1 MALGTTTKLQAI
13 NTMLG
18 TIGTAP
24 VNSLTGANSADV
36 AMAQNILDEVSV
48 AVQSQR
54 WHWNTEHDVPFTPD
68 ASTKEIAIPSNA
80 LVVDVDGT
88 DQIDVVVRGTRLY
101 DRKGHTYSFT
111 EEVKAKVVYALEWD
125 DLPQAAR
132 HYITIRAARV
142 FQDRA
147 IGSEKHHAFTL
158 RDEMMALAS
167 LKDYEGETADHS
179 IFDDYSAARVI
190 DRLYPQ
196 RILG

>member
-24 VNSLTGANSADV
+24 INTLVGVNSADV
-36 AMAQNILDEVSV
+36 AMAQNVLDEISV

-54 WHWNTEHDVPFTPD
+54 WHFNTEHDVELTPD
-68 ASTKEIAIPSNA
+68 AASGEIAIPQNA
-80 LVVDVDGT
+80 LLVDIDSRLEVDVA
-88 DQIDVVVRGTRLY
+88 IRGNRLY
-101 DRKGHTYSFT
+101 DLKGHTYRFT
-111 EEVKAKVVYALEWD
+111 EPVKVKMVYALEWE

-132 HYITIRAARV
+132 HYISIRAARV

-147 IGSEKHHAFTL
+147 VGSEKHHAFTL

-179 IFDDYSAARVI
+179 IFDDYSVYRVI
-190 DRLYPQ
+190 ERRYPYPVV
-196 RILG
+196 G